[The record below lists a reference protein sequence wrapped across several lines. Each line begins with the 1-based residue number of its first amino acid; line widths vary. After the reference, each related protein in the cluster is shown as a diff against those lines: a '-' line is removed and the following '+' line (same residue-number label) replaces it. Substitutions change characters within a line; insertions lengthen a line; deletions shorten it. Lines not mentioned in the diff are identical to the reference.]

1 MDRELGDVSGV
12 ALANIL
18 LGYVALSRNDLDQ
31 AEELCVEAVRI
42 FWERAQIPGMDFALD
57 VLASVAAAR
66 GELSPRGSGAWRRR
80 PVMPPTSPGC
90 QRSVR

>member
-12 ALANIL
+12 ALADII
-18 LGYVALSRNDLDQ
+18 LGYVALSRNDLDR

-66 GELSPRGSGAWRRR
+66 GELSPRRSGRGGV
-80 PVMPPTSPGC
+80 P
-90 QRSVR
+90 